1 MQYYLR
7 LNKTNESERYQE
19 MVEADVYFG
28 DDFGQKID
36 LTVRIREILRNYPE
50 GTSIFK
56 EMVQNADDAGAS
68 EVNLCLD
75 YRQHVASGLA
85 YEKLASFQGLY
96 EDETGILVLHLL
108 IFAMI
113 WLCRTLVAGTQQCH
127 RIGDSLKKDNSKGWK
142 TGRFGVGFNSVYHV
156 TDLPTFVSGSQLVF
170 FDPQA
175 CHLPNVNPSNPGKM
189 IDFIAHPD
197 LVSNFPDQITPFRCF
212 GCNFSEPFQGTIFR
226 LALRT
231 IEQAKQ
237 SKLSNRAQ
245 TPENMAEMLE
255 EFAKSLPT
263 VLLFL
268 RNVCKIS
275 ISEWRAG
282 DEAPTVLHESWINNM
297 TPDIEAKRSLQ
308 HTSLSSSGPISPQ
321 QFSTDGIICDYPL
334 IIEARKCTTSLT
346 ETYKYLIMN
355 QLGGGECTKIA
366 CDPANVSQR
375 LVPWGGVAVSTSM
388 DCKSA
393 GSSGLAFCFLPLPS
407 HTYLPVHVNGY
418 FELSSNRRDIWF
430 GEGLSGDGLLRAQW
444 NIALLRDVIAPCY
457 ARAILHLASSQ
468 IMDPGQ
474 HVQLLPQVLP
484 PAPWDSLAL
493 SFFLLVRDKPCL
505 YSEFQGGR
513 WVSPVES
520 MVVRSSFPN
529 SKQLEQLL
537 IGDDFPVVRNLAED
551 FERVLIKTRTV
562 PAYVEPQV
570 IREAY
575 KTKRSSHARNRESVE
590 CLLDFMLNDL
600 EPDRLN
606 ALIGVKFLPVADGTL
621 QTFERH
627 SKVDPNELEYLCSMG
642 FTQQHANY
650 ALAVAGGDGV
660 EAALNW
666 LLQNPNPSIVNGE
679 AISTFLIPSR
689 EELHLLEKARSHLVN
704 IEAIGAKGLTLLSS
718 DMAAQQLNV
727 RKLDYQGFE
736 DMLAV
741 VLPDAWFD
749 KVTVPWS
756 GADDENEP
764 NEEWFRQLW
773 NYLGASKHLA
783 AFKDKWPI
791 VPTSAQTLAQLSV
804 SAGVLSAELIPDGCL
819 CCLEKIHVRLLIPNL
834 FASFQPNPEVWQFI
848 HQPTAAGVL
857 SCIGVVLGSRS
868 LTAVRKLFE
877 HTDKS
882 DREHLLKFL
891 ISGVIEDLDANHK
904 QICTL
909 LPILPGFKAVN
920 DVDGHD
926 VPWQNRTSADSDFSS
941 AFVSLAEILERHHE
955 VLLCAGMG
963 PTFLDDN
970 FVYVKEDDAVL
981 SDFLVG
987 LGVRRITKVE
997 FFAKYLIPRF
1007 NRIEPKSRVKFA
1019 YELLTELTALLD
1031 QDHDG
1036 MLSSIVET
1044 AVMFPTMMGDLR
1056 SIDELYDPEIDE
1068 FIAIMDDSFFPA
1080 LELQDP
1086 QPLAALRSIGL
1097 QRALSRRSVLSLAV
1111 SLENEQMK
1119 ITAGLNEEAEQD
1131 ELCEKLRSRSV
1142 KFFQYVDSHM
1152 DQLVTPSSLQRQPQT
1167 HVKKSRKIK
1176 GMRFLRNFLS
1186 DDRLRGQDAHRDA
1199 GTSTAEMLEEQ
1210 AMELAE
1216 IEDFKSKLAI
1226 IVWVPVCEE
1235 KLHPSAPWYKQG
1247 ERVIVASPQ
1256 KSRPPKHLW
1265 LCSSQFHIIK
1275 CPAHSEV
1282 LQGVLGWGK
1291 RLPAEIIATQLKDI
1305 SLMFGNVRAKFDTDM
1320 KSANDRDTHVVGS
1333 AVYDIYRILSSFFE
1347 SEIGERRNE
1356 VLSILS
1362 GNGKYVWVGDR
1373 FVSGNH
1379 VATMAVVNAEPY
1391 LYTIPNELLHFRPFL
1406 KAIGVR
1412 ERFALQDYVH
1422 VLGAMY
1428 GECLSSKE
1436 EDVKSIPLSSDKLV
1450 TVIGLIQLISD
1461 TLQHHS
1467 DYELFAPDRNG
1478 VLELA
1483 ANLTYDDAP
1492 WLNGRGYEA
1501 SSGNTRFIHLKI
1513 SNEVA
1518 AKIGSRSLRSQLLSE
1533 SGHEA
1538 MSFGAEGDVEAFGQ
1552 TEALTKRIAHILEQ
1566 YPDGPNIISEL
1577 IQNADDAGAS
1587 RVCVLYNSCTYG
1599 TSSLLSPTMA
1609 KWQGPSLYCYNDAE
1623 FSDGDFISLARIGQ
1637 ASKLQRAAT
1646 TGRFGLGFNSVYHF
1660 TDLPSIV
1667 SAKSIVMFDPH
1678 ATHLPGISAANPGI
1692 KIRFANSS
1700 IVKQFP
1706 DQFAPFKGV
1715 FGCDLEH
1722 HYKGTLFRF
1731 PLRDNVLAESSE
1743 IKRRG
1748 YSHRE
1753 IVELFRSFQGS
1764 IIDTILFLRNVRK
1777 VEVYIQS
1784 DINQPPVLLY
1794 GAEVPKEQRGDSW
1807 RKIDRFMRGNDL
1819 TGNRAGTELS
1829 AKREFYSRLRSTPT
1843 EELPSV
1849 TQVLHIRRRQQ
1860 QQLETL
1866 FLQFGKTD
1874 NSPTDQEVSDVEKED
1889 QLQESI
1895 EKYLVCNQIGGGK
1908 ARDMACA
1915 TENESLKLIPW
1926 VGIASRIDGVP
1937 MEGRAFCFLPLP
1949 VRVGLPVHING
1960 YFELSS
1966 NRRDIWTGDDMSGDG
1981 KLRSEWNA
1989 NLLVDA
1995 VAPAYLTFLLEAKAI
2010 CQGESSE
2017 YLSFFPTK
2025 LPMGPWDSICLE
2037 LFRIMSNRPMF
2048 FASTPQLIDS
2058 PRKSVAPNSCVLID
2072 DSLSDWKTLE
2082 IALGAASLATVQIPV
2097 ALRKLLIQFDAVY
2110 GAMTPAFFRK
2120 LTKQGTFLPAL
2131 DQNALNCVV
2140 QFCLSDCM
2148 GSSNLSV
2155 TQALNQL
2162 PLLPLKDGKFGR
2174 ICFTDSTQESDSKNH
2189 QLTFFF
2195 GDGIEERLLVEFPHR
2210 VVRGEFKEMFDSLA
2224 SVYDDSNL
2232 RVLDLATILDN
2243 FLPHLLGR
2251 CWRKIDD
2258 VVFALETT
2266 SEEEGVATKNEWIKL
2281 LWMYVDTQLQKI
2293 EHLPQVFMKWP
2304 LVPILCDEG
2313 TRWVCLAS
2321 NASLVLPHSGAAP
2334 LSPEVLSQLQH
2345 ALAKVGVHIVDT
2357 SYVSGERSVQW
2368 LLAHKYAHKLTS
2380 GGLLASLSRYQFRHD
2395 RQSFDDIFAA
2405 TTAVERQVMCDFF
2418 AHNTF
2423 DAVPNDFQPILFELP
2438 IFPVY
2443 SKSDSNNFVSLRRG
2457 GYLPG
2462 SDADIRVLN
2471 DSFFRAEKESLRR
2484 FLRECGIDEWTYT
2497 KILLDHVFPQLPR
2510 FEEQSGDLVD
2520 SVLVGALEAHAY
2532 HERADSRFRD
2542 VVTTQAII
2550 PSRKREF
2557 RAASQLHDPSVGELS
2572 ELVGENGLPAEAF
2585 STPTMVEILRSLGL
2599 QTGLSCHAILE
2610 SACSIETMYR
2620 EDTATKASFKAK
2632 NLLSMVNMHFDLMMS
2647 EATTSDSMADQV
2659 ESSEHQAMHEIVGK
2673 LKKVQWLPVRLES
2686 PDPAMPWRNS
2696 TERRS
2701 QGPRLSNASEMRP
2714 LNDAWFCSSSM
2725 EFLDGELTSKQLI
2738 NAFGWDEPVDLFVV
2752 AKQLEAIALR
2762 WEEYGV
2768 KKESGELLSSNW
2780 RFPLSEVH
2788 SMYEN
2793 LESYRLSD
2801 EEGWKASAVYRKM
2814 ANALWIW
2821 TGNGFAYPCQIA
2833 VEADSTLE
2841 PLLFSCPSEHII
2853 PRSLLA
2859 SFGVKETFTTVD
2871 YLEAIM
2877 RLPRHEVLSEK
2888 QVAACLKIYEIVAEE
2903 IPALESALGSFASQ
2917 EMILLDQA
2925 NCLVPA
2931 VHLTFDDMEWDESLK
2946 TRQGLTFVSKKVPK
2960 AVAGALGAVSL
2971 HSKLAETS
2979 VTSRRVVCP
2988 PAGGLHSMLPPR
3000 SEWHHALLW
3009 ETILAAERLGGTQ
3022 VDFFLDRRHHSAQ
3035 RVIQPSLQP
3044 LQDDALCIHIHDMV
3058 LSENDINNLFR
3069 GESSRTGLLCG
3080 FMVSDCMQILSGDG
3094 FYILD
3099 PTGCYLASTATVS
3112 TSSTSRTTGI
3122 GRRYEV
3128 LGQDFVRYPDQ
3139 LLPFTT
3145 LPSCPSNVSRGTQST
3160 LIRFPWRTS
3169 ASAVSSHVLD
3179 STKVDKLVEL
3189 LKSQL
3194 YQTLI
3199 FTESVYR
3206 ISLWSVGK
3214 ESEFASHCHAEV
3226 TLESPEDTLRKRNLT
3241 RQNQDW
3247 KKKFSLQSFF
3257 KSPVIPENQM
3267 EFVVNVELE
3276 NRQYR
3281 DIWLLADNIGL
3292 GRSRDLACTPVHE
3305 MLHSMPYVSVA
3316 CHVFRNDNPAPRLRG
3331 YVYKIVNTQQ
3341 DVGLPIHINGCFK
3354 KAVKDKELALAATS
3368 NGRENDSSGASGSE
3382 QQVAAGWNRVLLEDG
3397 VSDAYAKLLMLT
3409 KRRYEDSFPKS
3420 LYSIWPTLK
3429 QRKELG
3435 TLVQARTYQLVGTR
3449 ELFLCTDGV
3458 FRALSNGYQL
3468 DLAGMNIQVASF
3480 AQLHFP
3486 AFDMP
3491 PSILQ
3496 DCSRLLPSRIYSVTP
3511 KVLRRFLR
3519 SVSSAEVHPDICLS
3533 LLEYCLSDLP
3543 FPLPSETDPI
3553 WAEYHGLSLLPL
3565 EDGSI
3570 GVLRVNQRRTSYVL
3584 ASFNQ
3589 IELLRPLGNLFVSLA
3604 AYQRLH
3610 KYFSESRFT
3619 AVFGLVSFSIK
3630 ILSDN
3635 IDRVLPPMWRNQTIV
3650 SWDPSSPIEIDEL
3663 WLYRFWQVVH
3673 FERRSLQ
3680 YFANWPL
3687 IPVKG
3692 SRLVSCARMDMAVC
3706 VWDESADSEIATR
3719 VVGAF
3724 QASSMEQET
3733 KMTKMEAERKQL
3745 MALSGAKFR
3754 KSDEEDSSD
3763 EEVDEEVADE
3773 DESASISS
3781 YSSDIEATV
3790 TMEDV
3795 LSSPAHTEGNS
3806 SGVLSENEGSF
3817 GDVQLSSGSVSF
3829 AFETSNDELES
3840 DEVGVGFAVPA
3851 YPVESESNEFCSR
3864 ETLHN
3869 ILSEL
3874 NVAMMELAYLGGQ
3887 ESDIVPRTVDL
3898 GLVVLEGILASV
3910 WEELRWSELTE
3921 ARAVHIAEFFSHN
3934 GETTGGYN
3942 RVQLEK
3948 LKQLPIF
3955 VNIQDMPCSIHGG
3968 QDFYLIP
3975 PDLSLTDIPLP
3986 PDAQQCFLKSN
3997 PRLNA
4002 FYKEL
4007 GVEEMSDSKLLLYVL
4022 PRYSE
4027 LLEAQ
4032 RDQIMNIIL
4041 QKWQALRG
4049 NAELATLLKISA
4061 LFRDDEGENALYH
4074 PASAYCDP
4082 RNNVLAAIY
4091 DGVHG
4096 QFPAQRYRTTEWLD
4110 LMGEI
4115 GLQTEVTVDIF
4126 VECAQR
4132 IDDQFSGKQALAP
4145 EDEHLITT
4153 LHQFFVQNFDKFDR
4167 SRSFFERI
4175 APLAFVPAAVYEA
4188 SCELKVS
4195 ERQEGQ
4201 FTSRSVVRKYSE
4213 CATPDDQALVYSTMP
4228 ILANVALPPRV
4239 LYSRLGIQSPPP
4251 QDQVVAHLLS
4261 ITHGDRA
4268 VSSRSLDWQFFLP
4281 MVEVFQAI
4289 FKFLQEK
4296 WGDLRAETQQC
4307 LTNAAVIPVGST
4319 LVKGSRLFFHLGEN
4333 LAPLMFEVP
4342 RVFGAYDA
4350 LFRHMGSKEAP
4361 EVSDY
4366 IRLLRDL
4373 NEECCGHPLNLNELI
4388 AAARAIDLLV
4398 MAMAESNYRLS
4409 LEEKHSIFL
4418 PSSKAVMQSMLVMA
4432 YNNSASLC
4440 TSIDLTDLHLV
4451 HPRIST
4457 RCCKMLGVPG
4467 LTTVV
4472 TEELDRENPTE
4483 LLATDDIAHYNSIL
4497 ASYQFADGL
4506 RKIITAQQQK
4516 ASTHDAFGFAPDFED
4531 LNQRIVSLAAYEVK
4545 CVTELHSRFIARL
4558 DFPARRV
4565 DVTKAMRQSSLS
4577 FVDHTRKQIYV
4588 ASRSNKEMRTS
4599 LLVARCINQLLG
4611 GVLQDCSVLESILA
4625 CDEIEIPDVL
4635 QVLDIYEDPVLIVE
4649 KLRGV
4654 LGQPLCDA
4662 DCGNVELAPLR
4673 SCLPGEL
4680 VAVEDESGTLCY
4692 AKVLREEPSAVSRYE
4707 VKVSS
4712 SSTRWLLATQLYFF
4726 QSARVGTSGDSS
4738 ENAATTQ
4745 QVTRPPKHSEDVS
4758 LPQSVVAISPEVQGN
4773 ELSSVKPPAIPV
4785 SSANILSAVNDLLSR
4800 LNVTLDTN
4808 VEDLMAENL
4817 RLQRQLE
4824 VAEAGRRAAAAQI
4837 DSVLREKK
4845 EAQDSLVCAVCL
4857 ENQVNRVLIPCGHI
4871 YCASCVQQLP
4881 RPSCPICRQNIVSSS
4896 VFHGRVRDLLGEP
4909 LSAEDCASV
4918 QLTPQRPCRSGEIVA
4933 VADSNG
4939 VLRYGKVRE
4948 EANGEEVKV
4957 QVSKACIR
4965 WYAVSQIHFFHALGR
4980 NLLALNGGL
4989 TKDKGLQDKE
4999 AILTEVNA
5007 LLATLNVSLSTSYEE
5022 LLAEILQLQHRA
5034 ALADEDRR
5042 AVLKQLNQALREKRD
5057 AEKALTC
5064 VVCLMNKV
5072 DCVLIPCGHSYC
5084 SPCVERLHRD
5094 LCPVCGYLNGYSCQ
5108 SIIYP
5113 SVPDLLC
5120 LEQVT
5125 AMTRDKEEMALW
5137 RAAKSCN
5144 AKKLQALVS
5153 KESDSDI
5160 QSLLNQTHPE
5170 KGTTPLMVAATK
5182 KYGVETVRS
5191 LIDLGVDLDAT
5202 DKGKRQNT
5210 ALHFAAYNNR
5220 IPQLEVLLDAGANVF
5235 VLNGKGHTPLDVARL
5250 RGRKEAA
5257 AALTSRLQIHSG
5269 WLHIRSTSMLSFWKR
5284 RWCVLL
5290 ACNSK
5295 RSATELCIFSSP
5307 DKPHPEAVLWQDSLA
5322 DTTHCS
5328 TFEDVKANGFKL
5340 DTQVVYQKL
5349 FSRRYSR
5356 YKSSGRT
5363 HVHKANMQP
5372 REYIFACDTAV
5383 GRDGWMRA
5391 LGTRERGN
5399 DCTNTA
5405 VSSTYAE
5412 SPHRSSVRSRATTVD
5427 AAPLPSIPSPVEDS
5441 STEKLGPWVAPQ
5453 PAPALTHASA
5463 PTFVEDSDGF
5473 VWGDTPGALVL
5484 SQDTYPL
5491 ATVITISGD
5500 PNEPQPGLRER
5511 CIVCAENHRDSVCI
5525 PCGHVAG
5532 CYDCMRAV
5540 TQENSSCPVCR
5551 AHVDG
5556 VIRIQD

>member
-1 MQYYLR
+1 
-7 LNKTNESERYQE
+7 
-19 MVEADVYFG
+19 MVDADVYFG

-85 YEKLASFQGLY
+85 YEKLASFQGPSL
-96 EDETGILVLHLL
+96 LVHNN
-108 IFAMI
+108 AMFTDADFQSI
-113 WLCRTLVAGTQQCH
+113 Q

-156 TDLPTFVSGSQLVF
+156 TDLPAFVSGSQLVF

-197 LVSNFPDQITPFRCF
+197 LVSNFPDQIIPFRCF
-212 GCNFSEPFQGTIFR
+212 GCNFSEPFPGTIFR

-231 IEQAKQ
+231 VEQAKR

-245 TPENMAEMLE
+245 TPENMAEMLQ
-255 EFAKSLPT
+255 EFADSLPT

-282 DEAPTVLHESWINNM
+282 DEAPTMLHEAWINNM

-308 HTSLSSSGPISPQ
+308 HTSLSSSGPISTQ

-334 IIEARKCTTSLT
+334 IIEARKCATSLT
-346 ETYKYLIMN
+346 ETYEYLIMN

-366 CDPANVSQR
+366 CDPANVNQR
-375 LVPWGGVAVSTSM
+375 LVPWGGVAVSTSI
-388 DCKSA
+388 DCA
-393 GSSGLAFCFLPLPS
+393 IVGTSGLAFCFLPLPT

-474 HVQLLPQVLP
+474 HVQLLPQALP

-493 SFFLLVRDKPCL
+493 AFFSLVRSKPCL
-505 YSEFQGGR
+505 YSEIQGGQ

-520 MVVRSSFPN
+520 MVVRSSFSN

-537 IGDDFPVVRNLAED
+537 IDDDFPVVRNLAED
-551 FERVLIKTRTV
+551 FERVLVKTGTV
-562 PAYVEPQV
+562 PAYVEPQA

-575 KTKRSSHARNRESVE
+575 KTKRSSHASNREAVE
-590 CLLDFMLNDL
+590 CLLGFLLSDL
-600 EPDRLN
+600 KPDQLN
-606 ALIGVKFLPVADGTL
+606 ALIGVEFLPVADGTL

-627 SKVDPNELEYLCSMG
+627 SKFDPSELEYLCSMG
-642 FTQQHANY
+642 FTRQHATY
-650 ALAVAGGDGV
+650 ALAVARGDGV
-660 EAALNW
+660 ETALNW

-679 AISTFLIPSR
+679 ETSTFLIPSR
-689 EELHLLEKARSHLVN
+689 EELDLLEKARSHLVN
-704 IEAIGAKGLTLLSS
+704 IEAIGVKGLTLLSS

-727 RKLDYQGFE
+727 QKLDYQGFE

-741 VLPDAWFD
+741 VLPAAWFG

-756 GADDENEP
+756 GTDDENEP

-773 NYLGASKHLA
+773 KYIGTSKHLS

-791 VPTSAQTLAQLSV
+791 VPTSAHTLAQLSA
-804 SAGVLSAELIPDGCL
+804 SAGVLSAELIPDGCRR
-819 CCLEKIHVRLLIPNL
+819 CLEKIHVRLLVPNL

-848 HQPTAAGVL
+848 HQPTAVGVI
-857 SCIGVVLGSRS
+857 SCIALVLGSGS
-868 LTAVRKLFE
+868 LTTVRKLFK
-877 HTDKS
+877 HTDHS
-882 DREHLLKFL
+882 DREHVLRFL
-891 ISGVIEDLDANHK
+891 ISGVIEDLGANHK
-904 QICTL
+904 QICSL
-909 LPILPGFKAVN
+909 LPIFPGFRAVN
-920 DVDGHD
+920 DADEHD
-926 VPWQNRTSADSDFSS
+926 VPWQSGTSADSDFSP

-955 VLLCAGMG
+955 VLLCVGMG
-963 PTFLDDN
+963 TTFLDDN
-970 FVYVKEDDAVL
+970 FVFVKEDDAIL
-981 SDFLVG
+981 ADFLVH

-1007 NRIEPKSRVKFA
+1007 NRIEPKARVRFA
-1019 YELLTELTALLD
+1019 YQLLTELTTLLA

-1036 MLSSIVET
+1036 ILSSIIET
-1044 AVMFPTMMGDLR
+1044 AAMFPTMAGDLR
-1056 SIDELYDPEIDE
+1056 SIDDLYDPEIDE
-1068 FIAIMDDSFFPA
+1068 FMTIMDDSFFPA

-1111 SLENEQMK
+1111 SLENDQVK
-1119 ITAGLNEEAEQD
+1119 ITAGLEEETDQD
-1131 ELCEKLRSRSV
+1131 EICEKLRSRSV

-1167 HVKKSRKIK
+1167 HAKKNKKAK

-1186 DDRLRGQDAHRDA
+1186 DDRLRGQDAQHGA
-1199 GTSTAEMLEEQ
+1199 PTAEVLEEQ
-1210 AMELAE
+1210 AMERAE
-1216 IEDFKSKLAI
+1216 IEDFKAKLAI
-1226 IVWVPVCEE
+1226 IVWIPVCEE
-1235 KLHPSAPWYKQG
+1235 KPHPAAPWYKQG
-1247 ERVIVASPQ
+1247 ERVVVASPQ
-1256 KSRPPKHLW
+1256 QSRPPKHLW

-1275 CPAHSEV
+1275 CPVHSEV
-1282 LQGVLGWGK
+1282 LQGVLGWGE
-1291 RLPAEIIATQLKDI
+1291 RLPAETIATQLKDI
-1305 SLMFGNVRAKFDTDM
+1305 SLMFDNARAKGDTGM
-1320 KSANDRDTHVVGS
+1320 KSANDRGTHVVGS

-1347 SEIGERRNE
+1347 SGVGERRNQ

-1379 VATMAVVNAEPY
+1379 VATVAVVNAEPY

-1412 ERFALQDYVH
+1412 ERFALADYVH

-1478 VLELA
+1478 VLKLA

-1492 WLNGRGYEA
+1492 WLNGRDYDT
-1501 SSGNTRFIHLKI
+1501 SSETTRFIHPKI

-1599 TSSLLSPTMA
+1599 TSSLLSPAMA

-1692 KIRFANSS
+1692 KIRFANAS

-1715 FGCDLEH
+1715 FGCDLKN

-1731 PLRDNVLAESSE
+1731 PLRNNILAESSE

-1777 VEVYIQS
+1777 VEVYVQS
-1784 DINQPPVLLY
+1784 DIDQHPVLLY
-1794 GAEVPKEQRGDSW
+1794 GAEVPEEERGDSW

-1819 TGNRAGTELS
+1819 PGSRPGTELF

-1843 EELPSV
+1843 EELLSV

-1860 QQLETL
+1860 IQLESL
-1866 FLQFGKTD
+1866 FQQFGKAD
-1874 NSPTDQEVSDVEKED
+1874 SPDQEASDVEKEG
-1889 QLQESI
+1889 QMQESI

-1915 TENESLKLIPW
+1915 AENESLKLIPW

-1937 MEGRAFCFLPLP
+1937 TEGRAFCFLPLP

-1995 VAPAYLTFLLEAKAI
+1995 VAPAYLTFLLEAKAM
-2010 CQGESSE
+2010 CQGGSSQ

-2025 LPMGPWDSICLE
+2025 LPAGPWDSICLE
-2037 LFRIMSNRPMF
+2037 LFRIMKNQPMF
-2048 FASTPQLIDS
+2048 FTSTPQLIGTPMEE

-2072 DSLSDWKTLE
+2072 DSLSDWKALQ
-2082 IALGAASLATVQIPV
+2082 IALGAASLATVQLPV
-2097 ALRKLLIQFDAVY
+2097 PLRNLLIQFEAVY
-2110 GAMTPAFFRK
+2110 GAMTPAFFRQ
-2120 LTKQGTFLPAL
+2120 LTQQGTFLPAV
-2131 DQNALNCVV
+2131 DQNALKRVV
-2140 QFCLSDCM
+2140 QFCLSDCL
-2148 GSSNLSV
+2148 GSSNVSAAQVLD
-2155 TQALNQL
+2155 QL
-2162 PLLPLKDGKFGR
+2162 PLIPLKDGKFGR
-2174 ICFTDSTQESDSKNH
+2174 ICFTDSMQEGDSRNH

-2195 GDGIEERLLVEFPHR
+2195 GDAIEERLLVEFPHR
-2210 VVRGEFKEMFDSLA
+2210 VVRGEFKDMFDSLA
-2224 SVYDDSNL
+2224 SVYDNSNL
-2232 RVLDLATILDN
+2232 RVLDLAAILDN

-2251 CWRKIDD
+2251 CWNKIDD
-2258 VVFALETT
+2258 VVFVLETT
-2266 SEEEGVATKNEWIKL
+2266 SEAEGVAAKNGWIKL
-2281 LWMYVDTQLQKI
+2281 LWTYVETQLQTI

-2313 TRWVCLAS
+2313 TRWVCLSS

-2334 LSPEVLSQLQH
+2334 LSSEVLSQLQH
-2345 ALAKVGVHIVDT
+2345 VLAKIGVHIVDT

-2380 GGLLASLSRYQFRHD
+2380 DGLLASLSRYQFRHD
-2395 RQSFDDIFAA
+2395 RQSFDDIFAV
-2405 TTAVERQVMCDFF
+2405 TTEVERQVLCDFF
-2418 AHNTF
+2418 AQNTF
-2423 DAVPNDFQPILFELP
+2423 DAVSDDFQPILFELP
-2438 IFPVY
+2438 IFPVC
-2443 SKSDSNNFVSLRRG
+2443 SKSDSNVASMNFVSLRRG
-2457 GYLPG
+2457 GFLPDI
-2462 SDADIRVLN
+2462 DADIRVLD
-2471 DSFFRAEKESLRR
+2471 DSFFCAEKKSLRR

-2510 FEEQSGDLVD
+2510 FEKQGGDLVD
-2520 SVLVGALEAHAY
+2520 SVLVRALEALPY
-2532 HERADSRFRD
+2532 HQRTDSRFRG

-2557 RAASQLHDPSVGELS
+2557 RAANQLHDPSVGELS
-2572 ELVGENGLPAEAF
+2572 ELVGENGLPAQAF
-2585 STPTMVEILRSLGL
+2585 STPSMVQILRSLGL

-2610 SACSIETMYR
+2610 SARSIETMYR
-2620 EDTATKASFKAK
+2620 ENVEDAATRACLKAN
-2632 NLLSMVNMHFDLMMS
+2632 NLLSMVNKHFDSMMS
-2647 EATTSDSMADQV
+2647 EATTNDSMTDQDKN
-2659 ESSEHQAMHEIVGK
+2659 SEHQAIQEIVVK
-2673 LKKVQWLPVRLES
+2673 LKEVQWLRVRLES
-2686 PDPAMPWRNS
+2686 PDPAMPWKSS
-2696 TERRS
+2696 TERRNQS
-2701 QGPRLSNASEMRP
+2701 PRLSNALEMRP
-2714 LNDAWFCSSSM
+2714 LKDAWLCSSSM
-2725 EFLDGELTSKQLI
+2725 DFLDGELTSEQLI
-2738 NAFGWDEPVDLFVV
+2738 SAFGWDEPVDSFLM
-2752 AKQLEAIALR
+2752 AKQLEAIAVR
-2762 WEEYGV
+2762 WEEYVV
-2768 KKESGELLSSNW
+2768 KKEGGILLASNW

-2788 SMYEN
+2788 LMYEN
-2793 LESYRLSD
+2793 LENYRLSD
-2801 EEGWKASAVYRKM
+2801 EGGWKTSAVYRKL

-2841 PLLFSCPSEHII
+2841 PLLYSCPSEHII

-2859 SFGVKETFTTVD
+2859 SFGVKDTFATVD

-2877 RLPRHEVLSEK
+2877 RLPRHEALTEK
-2888 QVAACLKIYEIVAEE
+2888 QVVACLKIYEIVADDM
-2903 IPALESALGSFASQ
+2903 PALESALGSFESQ
-2917 EMILLDQA
+2917 EMILLDQS
-2925 NCLVPA
+2925 NRLIPA
-2931 VHLTFDDMEWDESLK
+2931 THLTFDDMEWDESRK

-2960 AVAGALGAVSL
+2960 TVAGVLGAVSL

-2988 PAGGLHSMLPPR
+2988 PAGGLHSMLPPQ

-3009 ETILAAERLGGTQ
+3009 ETILAAERFGGTQ

-3069 GESSRTGLLCG
+3069 GESSRAGLLCG

-3099 PTGCYLASTATVS
+3099 PTGCYLSSTATAS
-3112 TSSTSRTTGI
+3112 ASNSSRTTGI

-3179 STKVDKLVEL
+3179 TTKVDKLVEL

-3214 ESEFASHCHAEV
+3214 ESEFASHCHGEV
-3226 TLESPEDTLRKRNLT
+3226 ALESPKDTLRKRNLT

-3267 EFVVNVELE
+3267 EFVVNLELE

-3281 DIWLLADNIGL
+3281 DTWLLADNIGL

-3305 MLHSMPYVSVA
+3305 MLHSLPYVSVA
-3316 CHVFRNDNPAPRLRG
+3316 SHVFRNGNPAPRLRG

-3341 DVGLPIHINGCFK
+3341 DVGLPVHINGCFK
-3354 KAVKDKELALAATS
+3354 KAIKDKELPLTTSS
-3368 NGRENDSSGASGSE
+3368 NGRESDSSGASGSE

-3397 VSDAYAKLLMLT
+3397 VSDAYAKLLMLA
-3409 KRRYEDSFPKS
+3409 KRRYEGSFPKS
-3420 LYSIWPTLK
+3420 LYNIWPALKK

-3449 ELFLCTDGV
+3449 ELFLCTDGN

-3533 LLEYCLSDLP
+3533 LLEYCLSDLS
-3543 FPLPSETDPI
+3543 FPLPSETDPV

-3610 KYFSESRFT
+3610 KYFSEIRFT

-3635 IDRVLPPMWRNQTIV
+3635 IDRVLPPMWKNQTIV
-3650 SWDPSSPIEIDEL
+3650 SWDPSSSIEIDEL

-3673 FERRSLQ
+3673 FERRSLG

-3692 SRLVSCARMDMAVC
+3692 SRLVSCAKMDMAVC
-3706 VWDESADSEIATR
+3706 VWDESADSETATR

-3724 QASSMEQET
+3724 QTASMEQEK
-3733 KMTKMEAERKQL
+3733 KMTNMEAERKQL
-3745 MALSGAKFR
+3745 MKLSSEKFR
-3754 KSDEEDSSD
+3754 KDDDEGSSD
-3763 EEVDEEVADE
+3763 EEEGDEEVADE
-3773 DESASISS
+3773 DESAPISS
-3781 YSSDIEATV
+3781 SSSVTETTV
-3790 TMEDV
+3790 MMEDEP
-3795 LSSPAHTEGNS
+3795 SSPAHRESNS
-3806 SGVLSENEGSF
+3806 SVGVLSENEGSSE
-3817 GDVQLSSGSVSF
+3817 DVQLSPSSVSL

-3840 DEVGVGFAVPA
+3840 DEIGEGLAVPA
-3851 YPVESESNEFCSR
+3851 YPVEDESYEFCSR

-3869 ILSEL
+3869 VLSEL

-3898 GLVVLEGILASV
+3898 GLVVLESILASV

-3921 ARAVHIAEFFSHN
+3921 ARAVLIAEFFSHN

-3955 VNIQDMPCSIHGG
+3955 VNIQDTPCSIHGSR
-3968 QDFYLIP
+3968 DFFLIP

-3986 PDAQQCFLKSN
+3986 PDAQQRFLKSN

-4027 LLEAQ
+4027 LLRAQ
-4032 RDQIMNIIL
+4032 RDQIMRIIL
-4041 QKWQALRG
+4041 QKWQSLRG
-4049 NAELATLLKISA
+4049 NAELTTLLKISA

-4082 RNNVLAAIY
+4082 RNNVLATIY
-4091 DGVHG
+4091 DGVRG
-4096 QFPAQRYRTTEWLD
+4096 QFPAQRYRTAEWLD
-4110 LMGEI
+4110 LMGEL

-4132 IDDQFSGKQALAP
+4132 IDGQFSGKQALAP

-4175 APLAFVPAAVYEA
+4175 APLAFVPAAVYET
-4188 SCELKVS
+4188 SSELDVS

-4213 CATPDDQALVYSTMP
+4213 CAIPDDQALVYSTMP

-4239 LYSRLGIQSPPP
+4239 LYSRLGIKSPPP

-4281 MVEVFQAI
+4281 MVEVFQTI

-4296 WGDLRAETQQC
+4296 WGNLGPETQQR
-4307 LTNAAVIPVGST
+4307 LANAAVIPVGST

-4350 LFRHMGSKEAP
+4350 LFRHMGSKETP

-4398 MAMAESNYRLS
+4398 AAMAESNHRLS

-4418 PSSKAVMQSMLVMA
+4418 PSGTAVMQSMLVMA
-4432 YNNSASLC
+4432 YNDSTSLC
-4440 TSIDLTDLHLV
+4440 SSIDLTELHLV
-4451 HPRIST
+4451 HPRMST

-4467 LTTVV
+4467 LTTIVS
-4472 TEELDRENPTE
+4472 EELDRENPIE
-4483 LLATDDIAHYNSIL
+4483 LLATDEIAHYNSIL
-4497 ASYQFADGL
+4497 ASHQFADGL

-4516 ASTHDAFGFAPDFED
+4516 ASTYDAFGFVPDFED
-4531 LNQRIVSLAAYEVK
+4531 LNQRIVNLAAYEVK
-4545 CVTELHSRFIARL
+4545 CVAELHSRFIAQL
-4558 DFPARRV
+4558 DFPVRKV
-4565 DVTKAMRQSSLS
+4565 DVTKTMRQGSLS
-4577 FVDHTRKQIYV
+4577 FLDQTRKRIYI
-4588 ASRSNKEMRTS
+4588 ATRSNTGMRTS
-4599 LLVARCINQLLG
+4599 HLVARCINQLLG
-4611 GVLQDCSVLESILA
+4611 GVLQDCSVLESVLA

-4654 LGQPLCDA
+4654 LGQPLCEA
-4662 DCGNVELAPLR
+4662 DRGNVELAPLR

-4680 VAVEDESGTLCY
+4680 IAVQDGSGTLCY
-4692 AKVLREEPSAVSRYE
+4692 AKVIREEPSDVSRYE

-4712 SSTRWLLATQLYFF
+4712 SSTRWLLATHLYFF
-4726 QSARVGTSGDSS
+4726 RSARVGTSGKSS
-4738 ENAATTQ
+4738 RNATATRQATT
-4745 QVTRPPKHSEDVS
+4745 PAEHSEDVS
-4758 LPQSVVAISPEVQGN
+4758 LPQSVVAIAPEVQDNG
-4773 ELSSVKPPAIPV
+4773 LKPPVVVV

-4800 LNVTLDTN
+4800 LNVTLDTG

-4817 RLQRQLE
+4817 QLQRRLE

-4837 DSVLREKK
+4837 DTVLREKK
-4845 EAQDSLVCAVCL
+4845 EVQDSLVCAVCL

-4896 VFHGRVRDLLGEP
+4896 IFHV
-4909 LSAEDCASV
+4909 
-4918 QLTPQRPCRSGEIVA
+4918 
-4933 VADSNG
+4933 
-4939 VLRYGKVRE
+4939 
-4948 EANGEEVKV
+4948 
-4957 QVSKACIR
+4957 
-4965 WYAVSQIHFFHALGR
+4965 
-4980 NLLALNGGL
+4980 
-4989 TKDKGLQDKE
+4989 
-4999 AILTEVNA
+4999 
-5007 LLATLNVSLSTSYEE
+5007 
-5022 LLAEILQLQHRA
+5022 
-5034 ALADEDRR
+5034 
-5042 AVLKQLNQALREKRD
+5042 
-5057 AEKALTC
+5057 
-5064 VVCLMNKV
+5064 
-5072 DCVLIPCGHSYC
+5072 
-5084 SPCVERLHRD
+5084 
-5094 LCPVCGYLNGYSCQ
+5094 
-5108 SIIYP
+5108 P
-5113 SVPDLLC
+5113 S
-5120 LEQVT
+5120 
-5125 AMTRDKEEMALW
+5125 
-5137 RAAKSCN
+5137 
-5144 AKKLQALVS
+5144 
-5153 KESDSDI
+5153 
-5160 QSLLNQTHPE
+5160 
-5170 KGTTPLMVAATK
+5170 
-5182 KYGVETVRS
+5182 
-5191 LIDLGVDLDAT
+5191 
-5202 DKGKRQNT
+5202 
-5210 ALHFAAYNNR
+5210 
-5220 IPQLEVLLDAGANVF
+5220 
-5235 VLNGKGHTPLDVARL
+5235 
-5250 RGRKEAA
+5250 
-5257 AALTSRLQIHSG
+5257 
-5269 WLHIRSTSMLSFWKR
+5269 
-5284 RWCVLL
+5284 
-5290 ACNSK
+5290 
-5295 RSATELCIFSSP
+5295 
-5307 DKPHPEAVLWQDSLA
+5307 
-5322 DTTHCS
+5322 
-5328 TFEDVKANGFKL
+5328 
-5340 DTQVVYQKL
+5340 
-5349 FSRRYSR
+5349 
-5356 YKSSGRT
+5356 
-5363 HVHKANMQP
+5363 
-5372 REYIFACDTAV
+5372 
-5383 GRDGWMRA
+5383 
-5391 LGTRERGN
+5391 
-5399 DCTNTA
+5399 
-5405 VSSTYAE
+5405 
-5412 SPHRSSVRSRATTVD
+5412 
-5427 AAPLPSIPSPVEDS
+5427 
-5441 STEKLGPWVAPQ
+5441 
-5453 PAPALTHASA
+5453 
-5463 PTFVEDSDGF
+5463 
-5473 VWGDTPGALVL
+5473 
-5484 SQDTYPL
+5484 
-5491 ATVITISGD
+5491 
-5500 PNEPQPGLRER
+5500 
-5511 CIVCAENHRDSVCI
+5511 
-5525 PCGHVAG
+5525 
-5532 CYDCMRAV
+5532 
-5540 TQENSSCPVCR
+5540 
-5551 AHVDG
+5551 
-5556 VIRIQD
+5556 